1 MYADVVEGYVTRQG
15 AERDD
20 GVVLRD
26 DLSVDEQATQRRR
39 QEMESATR
47 S

>member
-1 MYADVVEGYVTRQG
+1 MRGRAG
-15 AERDD
+15 AFSACQQARDY

-39 QEMESATR
+39 QEMESVTG